1 MGSRIEDRTRQN
13 SRKSPFAAI
22 LGHPIPSALV
32 AALLIAGAYW
42 TFSDDSGPTTR
53 PLLATVEVGDIE
65 NAVTAAGFLQPS
77 TFVDVGAQV
86 SGQLEVLH
94 IEVGDVVAEGDLLAE
109 IDATV
114 QFNRVEASRASLR
127 ALEAQLSAREASL
140 KLATAN
146 AERQT
151 RLMDDDATT
160 EADFDNAT
168 SNLAS
173 AQSSLTQLQSQI
185 AQSKAGLAS
194 DEAQLGYTNIFAP
207 AAGTVVSI
215 DKKEGQTLNANQQTP
230 IILRIA
236 DLTTMTVEAGVSEA
250 DVTKLRVSMDV
261 YFTTLGSSGRRW
273 YGTLRQIL
281 PTPVITNN
289 VVLYTAL
296 FDVDNSDS
304 TLFSNMTA
312 QIFFITSSARNV
324 LKVPV
329 GALTYA
335 EGTGQPAGAA
345 QAFAMG
351 GADDFGGGR
360 AGGDFGGGMGGGGM
374 GGGDFAERMANMDPE
389 ARERLQQRIAE
400 RMAQGG
406 GAGRRGDAT
415 DPAVATVQVAIS
427 DEEFE
432 TREIRVGVTSRIA
445 AEVLSG
451 LEEGEQ
457 VVAGVLQSGGEEQQR
472 SQNNFRFR

>member
-1 MGSRIEDRTRQN
+1 MFRGDT
-13 SRKSPFAAI
+13 AA
-22 LGHPIPSALV
+22 
-32 AALLIAGAYW
+32 
-42 TFSDDSGPTTR
+42 TTR

-77 TFVDVGAQV
+77 NFVDVGAQV

-94 IEVGDVVAEGDLLAE
+94 VEVGDVVAEGDLLTE

-146 AERQT
+146 AKRQT

-168 SNLAS
+168 NSLAS
-173 AQSSLTQLQSQI
+173 AESGLIQLQSQI
-185 AQSKAGLAS
+185 AQSKASLAS
-194 DEAQLGYTNIFAP
+194 DEAQLGYTKIFAP
-207 AAGTVVSI
+207 AGGTVVSI

-236 DLTTMTVEAGVSEA
+236 DLSTMTVEAGVSEA
-250 DVTKLRVSMDV
+250 DVTKLKVGMDV
-261 YFTTLGSSGRRW
+261 YFTTLGGGGRRW
-273 YGTLRQIL
+273 NGTLRQIL

-304 TLFSNMTA
+304 SLFSNMTA
-312 QIFFITSSARNV
+312 QIFFVTSSARNV

-335 EGTGQPAGAA
+335 EGSGRPAGAA
-345 QAFAMG
+345 QSFAMG
-351 GADDFGGGR
+351 DDVGS
-360 AGGDFGGGMGGGGM
+360 GM
-374 GGGDFAERMANMDPE
+374 GGGDFAGGMGGDISDRLANMDPE
-389 ARERLQQRIAE
+389 MAARIRERMAE
-400 RMAQGG
+400 REAQGG
-406 GAGRRGDAT
+406 GAGGRADTTR
-415 DPAVATVQVAIS
+415 PASATVQVAIS
-427 DEEFE
+427 DDEFE
-432 TREIRVGVTSRIA
+432 VREIRIGVTSRIA

-457 VVAGVLQSGGEEQQR
+457 VVAGVLQSREEEQPQSR
-472 SQNNFRFR
+472 SNFNFRR